1 MPKYGGYRREVSLEE
16 REARRAIHPVW
27 RGVGFALIVLIPLL
41 SYAAMQVLLQQN
53 AEKNWFP
60 LPVDLA
66 AGPGNFLYA
75 GDPWIYFKILVTVV
89 IMLVLFALLTLVT
102 FMITRAFAPPR
113 YGPFDVPP
121 IKGRVRKR
129 AR

>member
-1 MPKYGGYRREVSLEE
+1 MPKYGAYQRETSREE
-16 REARRAIHPVW
+16 REARRTIHPVW

-41 SYAAMQVLLQQN
+41 SYAAMQVLMQQN
-53 AEKNWFP
+53 AVKNWFP
-60 LPVDLA
+60 LPIDLVA
-66 AGPGNFLYA
+66 RPGNFLYS
-75 GDPWIYFKILVTVV
+75 GDPWIYFKILITVV
-89 IMLVLFALLTLVT
+89 IMLVLFAVFTLVT
-102 FMITRAFAPPR
+102 FLINSAFAPSR